1 MLNIGLAGMVF
12 FSLLPVGF
20 MQIKEAFYHGYA
32 ASRSSTF
39 LKQDLVQTILTW
51 RAVPD
56 TIFLI
61 GVIVLTLFCIKALF
75 NLRKPTHKEE
85 EKLPVKDLSVDE
97 E

>member
-1 MLNIGLAGMVF
+1 MVF
-12 FSLLPVGF
+12 VSLLPVGF
-20 MQIKEAFYHGYA
+20 MQIKEAFYLGYS
-32 ASRSSTF
+32 ASRSASF
-39 LKQDLVQTILTW
+39 LQKDIVQTILTW

-61 GVIVLTLFCIKALF
+61 GVLILVLFCLKALF

-85 EKLPVKDLSVDE
+85 EKLPVKDFSIDE